1 MSTMSLVTPA
11 AWMHRSYGY
20 HPGFGLHH
28 GYGGGSWVGHLVVSS
43 IIHGLIYGA
52 IFRML
57 RHLSLGEIV
66 VIAVVV
72 IGLLYAWNRDR
83 GVRRW

>member
-1 MSTMSLVTPA
+1 MHLSPA

-20 HPGFGLHH
+20 HPGFGYHH
-28 GYGGGSWVGHLVVSS
+28 AYGGSWVAHMVVSS

-52 IFRML
+52 IFRVL

-66 VIAVVV
+66 LLAVVA
-72 IGLLYAWNRDR
+72 IGLIYAWNRNR
-83 GVRRW
+83 SYQRW